1 MYTHIHSITI
11 HNNQK
16 EETAQMPINEWRNK
30 QTVVYT
36 HNGIQPWK
44 RMKYQFLLQTLR
56 LLDESWKHYAQWKEQ
71 VQKITYI
78 RPHLPEMFRIDKS
91 IETECKLPEAE
102 QKERGVTA

>member
-16 EETAQMPINEWRNK
+16 VETAQMPINEWRNK

-71 VQKITYI
+71 VQKITYVW
-78 RPHLPEMFRIDKS
+78 PHLPEMFRIDKS
-91 IETECKLPEAE
+91 IET
-102 QKERGVTA
+102 